1 MPPDPTLPDGVRPA
15 KLSLIVYSGAF
26 DKVHF
31 ALATAAA
38 AIATNT
44 PVTLFFTMDAIRCL
58 TRAPDGTP
66 GWQSAMSGGGE
77 TGGAVDAGLTARGVG
92 GFEELL
98 SACAELGARFMVCEM
113 GLRAKEIARQN
124 LRDDITFVDGGL
136 VTFLNDARADG
147 AMLFI

>member
-1 MPPDPTLPDGVRPA
+1 MPPDTDRPG

-26 DKVHF
+26 DKVHY

-44 PVTLFFTMDAIRCL
+44 PVTLFFTMDAIACV
-58 TRAPDGTP
+58 TRTADGVP
-66 GWQSAMSGGGE
+66 GWHTVAAEDGR
-77 TGGAVDAGLTARGVG
+77 TGAVVDAGFAERGVG
-92 GFEELL
+92 TFEELVG
-98 SACAELGARFMVCEM
+98 ACVELGATFMVCDM
-113 GLRAKEIARQN
+113 GLRAKDIDRAA
-124 LRDDITFVDGGL
+124 LRDDVPFVEGGL

>member
-1 MPPDPTLPDGVRPA
+1 MPPDSIPPVRPG

-58 TRAPDGTP
+58 TRDTDGRP
-66 GWQSAMSGGGE
+66 GWHTVLSEGGE
-77 TGGAVDAGLTARGVG
+77 TGAAVDAGFAARGVG

-98 SACAELGARFMVCEM
+98 SACAELGAAFMVCDM
-113 GLRAKEIARQN
+113 GLRAKDIERAM
-124 LRDDITFVDGGL
+124 LRDDIAFVEGGL

-147 AMLFI
+147 AMLFM

>member
-1 MPPDPTLPDGVRPA
+1 MPPERPA

-26 DKVHF
+26 DKVHY

-44 PVTLFFTMDAIRCL
+44 PVTLFFTMEAIACV
-58 TRAPDGTP
+58 TRTADGAP
-66 GWQSAMSGGGE
+66 GWQTVTAEDGRDGA
-77 TGGAVDAGLTARGVG
+77 AVDAAFATRGVG
-92 GFEELL
+92 TFEELL
-98 SACAELGARFMVCEM
+98 QACVELGASFMVCDM
-113 GLRAKEIARQN
+113 GLRAKGIDRAE
-124 LRDDITFVDGGL
+124 LRYDVPFVEGGL

>member
-1 MPPDPTLPDGVRPA
+1 MPPEEVGRPA

-26 DKVHF
+26 DKVHY

-44 PVTLFFTMDAIRCL
+44 PVTLFFTMDAIRCV
-58 TRAPDGTP
+58 TMADGVP
-66 GWQSAMSGGGE
+66 GWHEAIAEDGRD
-77 TGGAVDAGLTARGVG
+77 GARVDAEFAARGVG
-92 GFEELL
+92 TFEELL
-98 SACAELGARFMVCEM
+98 SACVELGATFMVCEM
-113 GLRAKEIARQN
+113 GLRAKDIAPEA
-124 LRDDITFVDGGL
+124 LRADVPLTAGGL

>member
-1 MPPDPTLPDGVRPA
+1 MPPDAARPS

-26 DKVHF
+26 DKVHY

-44 PVTLFFTMDAIRCL
+44 PVTLFFTMDAIACI
-58 TRAPDGTP
+58 TRAADGTP
-66 GWQSAMSGGGE
+66 GWHAVAAEDGRL
-77 TGGAVDAGLTARGVG
+77 GAVVDAGFADRGAG
-92 GFEELL
+92 TFEELL
-98 SACAELGARFMVCEM
+98 GACVELGATFMVCDM
-113 GLRAKEIARQN
+113 GLRAKDIARAA
-124 LRDDITFVDGGL
+124 LRDDVLFEEGGL

>member
-1 MPPDPTLPDGVRPA
+1 MPPDPTSPEVARPA

-26 DKVHF
+26 DRVHF

-58 TRAPDGTP
+58 TRAPNGTP
-66 GWQSAMSGGGE
+66 GWQTAMSADGE
-77 TGGAVDAGLTARGVG
+77 TGAAVDAGFAANGVG

-98 SACAELGARFMVCEM
+98 SACAELGATFMVCEM
-113 GLRAKEIARQN
+113 GLRAKEITRQN